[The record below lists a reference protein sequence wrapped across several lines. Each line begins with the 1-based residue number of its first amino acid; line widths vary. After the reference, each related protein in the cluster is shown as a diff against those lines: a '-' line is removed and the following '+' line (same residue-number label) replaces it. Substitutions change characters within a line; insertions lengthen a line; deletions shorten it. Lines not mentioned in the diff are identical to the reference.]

1 MWYSVLM
8 KWFWRIAPI
17 AFIAFVFISLA
28 NLSALDRQKVQSAQL
43 SNASVCAPDTV
54 GLLTL
59 INNERV
65 ALGIAPLATD
75 STLTSTSGMKLES
88 MVSGTYYGHDTPDGA
103 KYNLLLSQNG
113 VNAASA
119 EDLLDNAN
127 TANENWIRFKAS
139 SSHYKTFTDP
149 QYTRIGIAE
158 SCVDYVLKTPTPPD
172 DNTSLVGK
180 RITELTVIHLAA
192 PELNCA
198 SVCRD
203 GACSPSVGQGT
214 CSHHNGV
221 AY

>member
-28 NLSALDRQKVQSAQL
+28 SLSALDRQKVQSIQQ
-43 SNASVCAPDTV
+43 SVCAPDTT

-65 ALGIAPLATD
+65 ALGIAPLTTD
-75 STLTSTSGMKLES
+75 STLTSTSGIKLQS
-88 MVSGTYYGHDTPDGA
+88 MVSGAYYGHNTPEGA
-103 KYNLLLSQNG
+103 KYSVLLSQNG

-127 TANENWIRFKAS
+127 TANENWTRFKAS
-139 SSHYKTFTDP
+139 SSHYKTLTDP

-158 SCVDYVLKTPTPPD
+158 SCVDYVLNTSTPPD
-172 DNTSLVGK
+172 DNSSLIGK
-180 RITELTVIHLAA
+180 RITELTVIQLAA
-192 PELNCA
+192 PELDCA
-198 SVCRD
+198 SVCKD
-203 GACSPSVGQGT
+203 GACSQSVGQGT